1 MSKVVK
7 KRNAVASKN
16 LILKNA
22 IKLFSKKGYSLTS
35 MEELASKCDL
45 NKAMI
50 FYYYKSKQGLYEAV
64 IIKVLDEIYDT
75 IIKENQNQKKPVEE
89 LESFIKTYA
98 FFACRFPYLPS
109 LLLKELSDNG
119 ATIPDQLFYNMKKMF
134 ILFSDI
140 LQRGEEEGCFK
151 DVIPMVLY
159 FMILGSIN
167 LMVTTKKM
175 RIKAYESEGLDTC
188 ALCDI
193 DEISDY
199 IVRKIQKMLK
209 EQ

>member
-1 MSKVVK
+1 MSRVVK

-22 IKLFSKKGYSLTS
+22 IELFSQKGYSQTS

-75 IIKENQNQKKPVEE
+75 VVKENQNQKKPIEE

-98 FFACRFPYLPS
+98 FFACKFPYLPS

-119 ATIPDQLFYNMKKMF
+119 TIVAEQLFNNMKK
-134 ILFSDI
+134 LFMLFCDI
-140 LQRGEEEGCFK
+140 LKRGEEKGCFK

-159 FMILGSIN
+159 FMVLGTIN
-167 LMVTTKKM
+167 LMITTKKM
-175 RIKAYESEGLDTC
+175 RIRAHESENLDTC
-188 ALCDI
+188 ATCDI

>member
-1 MSKVVK
+1 MSRVIK

-22 IKLFSKKGYSLTS
+22 IELFSKKGYSQTS

-75 IIKENQNQKKPVEE
+75 VIKENKNQKKPIEE

-98 FFACRFPYLPS
+98 FFACKFPYLPS

-119 ATIPDQLFYNMKKMF
+119 TIIAEQLFNNMKKMF
-134 ILFSDI
+134 MLFCDI
-140 LQRGEEEGCFK
+140 LKRGEEKGCFK

-159 FMILGSIN
+159 FMVLGTIN

-175 RIKAYESEGLDTC
+175 RIRAYGSEDLDTC
-188 ALCDI
+188 ATCDI